1 MKGERAKAEVESVE
15 TPCVCPYCNLAHEL
29 ASGIGPSQG
38 MRPFSGALSV
48 CIGCGKASVF
58 TDDLKL
64 RKPTRDEAIQ
74 IAQNPVV
81 TAAAIYIAGAKR

>member
-1 MKGERAKAEVESVE
+1 
-15 TPCVCPYCNLAHEL
+15 
-29 ASGIGPSQG
+29 